1 MNKTLLLSV
10 KTRRTMRL
18 FQGVAGA
25 FAFAEQLCGLENL
38 RIFYDA
44 HTNIAYGM
52 IHYIPDFANGYMTI
66 PLNDVRNPI
75 RVREENSTTVR
86 IKGLKIPL
94 TERVY
99 RRPSNGGTAAKQ
111 QPKPEKY
118 LTGAKIEFYTRQ
130 DKDIF
135 MAKLKDIQDTFLGS
149 G

>member
-1 MNKTLLLSV
+1 
-10 KTRRTMRL
+10 MRL
-18 FQGVAGA
+18 FQGVSGA

-52 IHYIPDFANGYMTI
+52 IHYVPDFAEGYMTI

-94 TERVY
+94 KEKTPG
-99 RRPSNGGTAAKQ
+99 RRPSTADNRPRPKQ
-111 QPKPEKY
+111 EKI
-118 LTGAKIEFYTRQ
+118 LTGAKIEFYAQ
-130 DKDIF
+130 KDKETF

-149 G
+149 ASGQ